1 LLCAHAWPLLPTPF
15 TPCSDL
21 STCLLLYAHVCI
33 PPSRWPGIWTKD
45 LKIQTNLAQPQLT
58 KILKTLES
66 SRLVKSIKGVA
77 HPSRKLYILADI
89 EPAREIT
96 GGAW

>member
-1 LLCAHAWPLLPTPF
+1 MLAAGVWLVLLSLVTP
-15 TPCSDL
+15 S
-21 STCLLLYAHVCI
+21 
-33 PPSRWPGIWTKD
+33 GIWTKD